1 MKKSLQENHEYIR
14 VLLGELSGG
23 SCGRIELMRRFISKS
38 SGGSPAVFD
47 SIFAFLVF
55 DGRVRKSG
63 GDKRAPYCITE
74 RGRKFLEALS

>member
-1 MKKSLQENHEYIR
+1 MR
-14 VLLGELSGG
+14 VVLGELSVG
-23 SCGRIELMRRFISKS
+23 SCGRIELMRRFILKS

-47 SIFAFLVF
+47 SVFAFLVF

-74 RGRKFLEALS
+74 RGRLLLEALS